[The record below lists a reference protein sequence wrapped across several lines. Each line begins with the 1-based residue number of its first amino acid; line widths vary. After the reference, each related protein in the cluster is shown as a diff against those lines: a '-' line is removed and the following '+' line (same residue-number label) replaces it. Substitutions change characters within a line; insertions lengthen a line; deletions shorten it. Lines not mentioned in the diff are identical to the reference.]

1 MADFNQPTTASTYAN
16 FLTNLKDRDLDIA
29 KQMDSSSV
37 TVTNPV
43 SGMKRWNPTNKYWEQ
58 YNGTTWVAMATKYA
72 IDVETVDG
80 CTVSDNSAAS
90 TTVLWTSDKINT
102 FAGNYYTKTEIGN
115 MKANYVLKN
124 GENGALTLGTNDA
137 NSVTLETNNAA
148 RVTIGGA
155 GNVTVNAPTS
165 GVALSVAPFT
175 GSDAITA
182 TGQVTGTT
190 LKSTVAI
197 GTAPLTVTS
206 TTAVTNLNA
215 DMLDGNHA
223 SAFSVVAGSSSITTV
238 GEVGTG
244 TWKATAIGAAY
255 GGTGQTGYT
264 IGDLLYAPTA
274 TTVSKLSDVDTGNA
288 LISGG
293 VGVAPSYGK
302 IGLTTHIS
310 GTLPVGNGGTGTT
323 TLTGLVKG
331 NGTGAFTAAVA
342 GTDYVTPTGSITGSS
357 GSCTGNAVTATSAS
371 SATYA
376 ASAGTATTVTNVPAA
391 TSTTFGGLKASL
403 SGTILTLSSN

>member
-16 FLTNLKDRDLDIA
+16 FLNNLKDRDLDIA

-58 YNGTTWVAMATKYA
+58 YNGTTWVAMAAKYA

-80 CTVSDNSAAS
+80 CTVNDSSAAS
-90 TTVLWTSDKINT
+90 ATVLWTSNKIND
-102 FAGNYYTKTEIGN
+102 FAGNYYTKTQIDAI
-115 MKANYVLKN
+115 KADYVVKN
-124 GENGALTLGTNDA
+124 GENGALTIGTNDS
-137 NSVTLETNNAA
+137 NSVTLETNNTS
-148 RVTIGGA
+148 RFTVGGA
-155 GNVTVNAPTS
+155 GNVTVNAPAS
-165 GVALSVAPFT
+165 GVALSVAPFA

-182 TGQVTGTT
+182 TGQVTGTI
-190 LKSTVAI
+190 LKSTVVT
-197 GTAPLTVTS
+197 GTAPLTVAS

-223 SAFSVVAGSSSITTV
+223 TAFSVAAGSSSIVTV
-238 GEVGTG
+238 GDVGTG

-274 TTVSKLSDVDTGNA
+274 TTVSKLSDVVTGNA

-342 GTDYVTPTGSITGSS
+342 GTDYVIPSGSITGSS
-357 GSCTGNAVTATSAS
+357 GSCTGNAVSAS
-371 SATYA
+371 YA
-376 ASAGTATTVTNVPAA
+376 SSIPAA
-391 TSTTFGGLKASL
+391 NATTFGGFKASFD
-403 SGTILTLSSN
+403 GTTLTLSNQ

>member
-16 FLTNLKDRDLDIA
+16 FLNNLKDRDLDIA

-58 YNGTTWVAMATKYA
+58 YNGTTWVAMASKYA

-80 CTVSDNSAAS
+80 CTVNDSSAAS
-90 TTVLWTSDKINT
+90 TTVLWTSDKINN
-102 FAGNYYTKTEIGN
+102 FAGNYYTKTQIDAI
-115 MKANYVLKN
+115 KADYVVKN
-124 GENGALTLGTNDA
+124 GENGALTIGTNDS
-137 NSVTLETNNAA
+137 NSVTLETNNTS
-148 RVTIGGA
+148 RFTVGGA
-155 GNVTVNAPTS
+155 GNVTVNAPAS
-165 GVALSVAPFT
+165 GVALSIAPFA

-190 LKSTVAI
+190 LKSTVAT

-223 SAFSVVAGSSSITTV
+223 SAFSVAAGSSSIITV
-238 GEVGTG
+238 GTVTSG
-244 TWKATAIGAAY
+244 TWNATAIAATN

-310 GTLPVGNGGTGTT
+310 GTLPVANGGTGAT

-331 NGTGAFTAAVA
+331 NGTGAFTAATA
-342 GTDYVTPTGSITGSS
+342 GTDYVTPSGSITGSS
-357 GSCTGNAVTATSAS
+357 GSCTGNAN

-376 ASAGTATTVTNVPAA
+376 TTAGNANTVTNIQAA
-391 TSTTFGGLKASL
+391 TDSTFGGLKASL
-403 SGTILTLSSN
+403 DGTTLTLSNI